1 MHAKDNPS
9 KCSASTPRAKNNQ
22 DKRLRRISHKRVS
35 CVISKMRLNVLNI
48 YHPND
53 LELQNRSLKTADKAD
68 LTILHHLS
76 H

>member
-1 MHAKDNPS
+1 MPKIILPS
-9 KCSASTPRAKNNQ
+9 VAPQLQEPITRQKTKKES
-22 DKRLRRISHKRVS
+22 SHKRVS

-53 LELQNRSLKTADKAD
+53 LNLQNRSLKTADKAD
-68 LTILHHLS
+68 LTLLHDLS